1 MAKIATFYDHIK
13 DIARQEGMRL
23 MDALGTARELGVEAL
38 EISQNNLIGREDEVG
53 QELASYDMGI
63 SSIPSYFNFGRDRD
77 VKRQALP
84 TLEAAQYLGAK
95 RLLVIP
101 GFLDLSD
108 SPEERESQTQAMV
121 EGVAQLAELAAP
133 YGVDLAMEEYD
144 DPKAPFCNT
153 TGVERF
159 LEACPE
165 LGCCFDSGNFL
176 PAGEDVL
183 QALDRLQGRVTHVHL
198 KDRAFAPTF
207 AQNGAA
213 AQDGR
218 LLYPAP
224 VGQGDLPLGDVVSRL
239 RQGGYQGAYTLEF
252 YGSPRTLEFLQDSV
266 AWLTGELEAW

>member
-53 QELASYDMGI
+53 QELASYDMGV

-133 YGVDLAMEEYD
+133 YGVALAMEEYD
-144 DPKAPFCNT
+144 VP
-153 TGVERF
+153 
-159 LEACPE
+159 
-165 LGCCFDSGNFL
+165 
-176 PAGEDVL
+176 
-183 QALDRLQGRVTHVHL
+183 
-198 KDRAFAPTF
+198 
-207 AQNGAA
+207 
-213 AQDGR
+213 
-218 LLYPAP
+218 
-224 VGQGDLPLGDVVSRL
+224 
-239 RQGGYQGAYTLEF
+239 
-252 YGSPRTLEFLQDSV
+252 
-266 AWLTGELEAW
+266 

>member
-1 MAKIATFYDHIK
+1 M
-13 DIARQEGMRL
+13 
-23 MDALGTARELGVEAL
+23 
-38 EISQNNLIGREDEVG
+38 
-53 QELASYDMGI
+53 
-63 SSIPSYFNFGRDRD
+63 
-77 VKRQALP
+77 
-84 TLEAAQYLGAK
+84 
-95 RLLVIP
+95 
-101 GFLDLSD
+101 
-108 SPEERESQTQAMV
+108 
-121 EGVAQLAELAAP
+121 
-133 YGVDLAMEEYD
+133 
-144 DPKAPFCNT
+144 
-153 TGVERF
+153 ERF

-224 VGQGDLPLGDVVSRL
+224 VGQGDLPLGEVVSRL
-239 RQGGYQGAYTLEF
+239 GQGGYQGTYTLEF

>member
-1 MAKIATFYDHIK
+1 M
-13 DIARQEGMRL
+13 
-23 MDALGTARELGVEAL
+23 EAL

-121 EGVAQLAELAAP
+121 EGVAPAGGAGGSLRGA
-133 YGVDLAMEEYD
+133 LAMEEYD

-207 AQNGAA
+207 AQNGG
-213 AQDGR
+213 GR
-218 LLYPAP
+218 PGTAGCCTP
-224 VGQGDLPLGDVVSRL
+224 
-239 RQGGYQGAYTLEF
+239 
-252 YGSPRTLEFLQDSV
+252 PRWARGTCP
-266 AWLTGELEAW
+266 WGTW